1 MGDLAKAK
9 VFVSHSV
16 YDTCSSS
23 RGMMMMMMNNYDN
36 DGDEAEDDDDED
48 VTKTLPRKKVFVSS
62 SCVLSHTQTMTLGA
76 VHLVVM
82 IMINP
87 EHNIAYG
94 TGCSTNSE
102 NTEL

>member
-1 MGDLAKAK
+1 
-9 VFVSHSV
+9 
-16 YDTCSSS
+16 
-23 RGMMMMMMNNYDN
+23 
-36 DGDEAEDDDDED
+36 
-48 VTKTLPRKKVFVSS
+48 
-62 SCVLSHTQTMTLGA
+62 MTLAA

-102 NTEL
+102 RIEL

>member
-1 MGDLAKAK
+1 
-9 VFVSHSV
+9 
-16 YDTCSSS
+16 
-23 RGMMMMMMNNYDN
+23 MMMMNNYDN
-36 DGDEAEDDDDED
+36 DSDEAEDDDDDD
-48 VTKTLPRKKVFVSS
+48 VTKTLPGKAKVFASS

-102 NTEL
+102 RIEL